1 MIIETTRLFLSSPEH
16 VDADQIAEYVNRNKE
31 FLMRFEPVRPVEYY
45 TASGQEKILVLQ
57 MESWQKGESCRFY
70 ISPKS
75 RRESVIGFAALNGI
89 SMGAFCSCYLSYQ
102 LDQAFQNQGL
112 MTEAVDAVVKYAF
125 STLHLHR
132 IESNIMPGNI
142 PSIRVAEKCGFV
154 KEGLARKYLKING
167 VWEDH
172 LHYVVWNEELERE

>member
-1 MIIETTRLFLSSPEH
+1 MVIETNRLFLSSPDH
-16 VDADQIAEYVNRNKE
+16 VDAGRVAEYLSRNRS
-31 FLMRFEPVRPVEYY
+31 FLAEFEPIRSGEYY
-45 TASGQEKILVLQ
+45 TVSGQEKILVRQ
-57 MESWQKGESCRFY
+57 IESWQNGESCRFY

-75 RRESVIGFAALNGI
+75 SQKLVIGFTALNGI
-89 SMGAFCSCYLSYQ
+89 FMGAFCSCYLSYQ
-102 LDQAFQNQGL
+102 LDQEFQNQGL

-125 STLHLHR
+125 STLYLHR
-132 IESNIMPGNI
+132 IEGNIMPRNI

-154 KEGLARKYLKING
+154 NEGLARKYLKING